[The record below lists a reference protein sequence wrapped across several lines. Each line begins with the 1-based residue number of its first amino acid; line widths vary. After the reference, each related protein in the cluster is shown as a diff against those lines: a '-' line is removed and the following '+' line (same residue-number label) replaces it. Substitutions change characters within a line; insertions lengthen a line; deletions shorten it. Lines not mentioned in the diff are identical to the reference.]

1 MSINY
6 KQVLP
11 MILESQIRLLHY
23 SLIKSI
29 TTSNLRFLHF
39 KITLSK
45 LLKSYL
51 PLEVFE
57 SLDGNEHT
65 NFAGYIVREYSPD
78 EMVELLDILRFLIN
92 SLISKAIPRYSPIT
106 YYQLESLT
114 EELVRTT
121 EVDQRIR
128 LMMHFN
134 EVAYAPAGMDYSFSL
149 TMQIYRRNI
158 RFFQEL
164 LKETYTKDLPV
175 NFRRDFIVACQI
187 QGHDAGIKIWMDE
200 YDSLSKGLI
209 KVLSKTNLPKRLK
222 KR

>member
-1 MSINY
+1 MKENKDTVTNKIADAIRRQIDFN
-6 KQVLP
+6 VLEP
-11 MILESQIRLLHY
+11 GTKLIEREIADQFNASHIPVREAFRILEGDG
-23 SLIKSI
+23 
-29 TTSNLRFLHF
+29 
-39 KITLSK
+39 
-45 LLKSYL
+45 YL
-51 PLEVFE
+51 
-57 SLDGNEHT
+57 EHT